1 MLGKTFMKLA
11 LLLTIIAALPIA
23 LKAENA
29 QHSSL
34 EADQKIIEEKK
45 WIITSIHKSDT
56 EKYDSKHLG
65 FIKFSNGS
73 IEGQST
79 CNLYDGVYSI
89 GENQKFEIFRIGT
102 SLVNCKVGNKMKIEA
117 DYVAGL
123 EQVTKYKLEDDQ
135 LILLQ
140 EGDREFVRF
149 KLKK

>member
-1 MLGKTFMKLA
+1 MLSKFIMTGG
-11 LLLTIIAALPIA
+11 LLLTIIMATPIT
-23 LKAENA
+23 LKAENT
-29 QHSSL
+29 QQSSL
-34 EADQKIIEEKK
+34 ETDQKIIEEKK

-65 FIKFSNGS
+65 FIKFTNGS

-79 CNLYDGVYSI
+79 CNLYDGVYSM

-102 SLVNCKVGNKMKIEA
+102 SLVNCKVGNKMEIEA
-117 DYVAGL
+117 AYVAGL
-123 EQVTKYKLEDDQ
+123 EQVTKYKLEKDQ

-140 EGDREFVRF
+140 EGEKEFVRF